1 MATSFFTLAPVLV
14 GAFIEHLRLS
24 VRAAGV
30 ISSGEL
36 AGSALGSLL
45 VLLYGQVLS
54 VRTTLAVSMAVIGI
68 ANLGT
73 AVALDFNTI
82 ALCRIAAGLGGGLA
96 FSVVNAAAA
105 RARKPG
111 HMFAGISLVQMM
123 LGAVG
128 FMVVPALIGACG
140 LSGVF
145 NLLGFGCLACAM
157 AAAGAADGAPVR
169 GPHSSSSLSLT
180 PRGALLLASLFATY
194 LTSTALWTY
203 LERIAVAARLP
214 GDVVSVGL
222 SVGMIAGAAG
232 SLGATLLLIRVRNTD
247 AFVTGGVVVLAV
259 SAGLLIKASAPAA
272 YLGALVGF
280 NGALS
285 LVTPLYQTRL
295 AAESGGENRILAALL
310 AMYLGLILGPL
321 LGAGLVVGPGYEDL
335 IRTGAALF
343 AAAAL
348 LAFGSW
354 RIRPQMVRS

>member
-1 MATSFFTLAPVLV
+1 
-14 GAFIEHLRLS
+14 
-24 VRAAGV
+24 
-30 ISSGEL
+30 
-36 AGSALGSLL
+36 
-45 VLLYGQVLS
+45 
-54 VRTTLAVSMAVIGI
+54 
-68 ANLGT
+68 
-73 AVALDFNTI
+73 
-82 ALCRIAAGLGGGLA
+82 
-96 FSVVNAAAA
+96 
-105 RARKPG
+105 
-111 HMFAGISLVQMM
+111 
-123 LGAVG
+123 
-128 FMVVPALIGACG
+128 
-140 LSGVF
+140 
-145 NLLGFGCLACAM
+145 
-157 AAAGAADGAPVR
+157 
-169 GPHSSSSLSLT
+169 
-180 PRGALLLASLFATY
+180 
-194 LTSTALWTY
+194 
-203 LERIAVAARLP
+203 
-214 GDVVSVGL
+214 
-222 SVGMIAGAAG
+222 MIAGAAG